1 MLLRFAFVFACFISQ
16 YTCLAQPA
24 TVAPAGSISFTAPS
38 YETSFVWESGLTGN
52 RRDKHTAL
60 LIPVTLP
67 SSRRVVYM
75 QLDTGSPVSMLYSDQ
90 LYRVLK
96 ADTNQPINELTLQ
109 LGGQPI
115 VLKKPKLIKQGGGGD
130 AASTAPLI
138 IGTFGTDFLSQ
149 HVVQLDF
156 PKKKLTMMDT
166 VPASITRQVVWSP
179 LLYER
184 GNILLPARIRG
195 KASLLYWDT
204 GSSSFGLL
212 TDRATWAS
220 MAAVG
225 AVPDKYTVQS
235 WGKPLT
241 AHTVA
246 TPDSIQLGKRTVP
259 IGYVSYIEGAS
270 DSQINRMM
278 ALGIGGMTG
287 NQLFL
292 QSTLLLDTRNRRY
305 GFLDN

>member
-1 MLLRFAFVFACFISQ
+1 MLLRFALVFACFISQ
-16 YTCLAQPA
+16 YIAHAQPA
-24 TVAPAGSISFTAPS
+24 TAAAPGTIVTAPS
-38 YETSFVWESGLTGN
+38 YETPFVWENGPTGN
-52 RRDKHTAL
+52 RRDEHRAL

-67 SSRRVVYM
+67 GSRRVVYM
-75 QLDTGSPVSMLYSDQ
+75 QLDTGSPVSILYRDQ
-90 LYRVLK
+90 LHRVSK
-96 ADTNQPINELTLQ
+96 ADTAQPINELTLQ
-109 LGGQPI
+109 LGGQLI
-115 VLKKPKLIKQGGGGD
+115 VLKKPKIIKQSGGGE

-156 PKKKLTMMDT
+156 PKQKLTMMDT
-166 VPASITRQVVWSP
+166 VPASINRQVVWSP

-184 GNILLPARIRG
+184 GNILLPARIRA

-212 TDRATWAS
+212 TDRATWSS
-220 MAAVG
+220 MAATD
-225 AVPDKYTVQS
+225 AVPDTYTVQS

-241 AHTVA
+241 AHTIA

-292 QSTLLLDTRNRRY
+292 HSTLLLDTRNRRY
-305 GFLDN
+305 AFLDN

>member
-1 MLLRFAFVFACFISQ
+1 MLIRFVLALTCFISQ
-16 YTCLAQPA
+16 YTARAQPA
-24 TVAPAGSISFTAPS
+24 ATAPASTISFTAPS
-38 YETSFVWESGLTGN
+38 YETPFVWESGLTGN
-52 RRDKHTAL
+52 RRDEQRAL

-67 SSRRVVYM
+67 SSRQIVYM
-75 QLDTGSPVSMLYSDQ
+75 QLDTGSPVSMLYRDQ
-90 LYRVLK
+90 LNHLLT
-96 ADTNQPINELTLQ
+96 ADTTQPINELTLQ
-109 LGGQPI
+109 LGGQSI
-115 VLKKPKLIKQGGGGD
+115 VLKKPTIIKQGGGGD
-130 AASTAPLI
+130 VASTAPRI

-166 VPASITRQVVWSP
+166 VPTSINRQVVWSP

-184 GNILLPARIRG
+184 GNILLPARLR
-195 KASLLYWDT
+195 ARPSLLYWDT
-204 GSSSFGLL
+204 GSSRFGLL

-220 MAAVG
+220 MAAVD
-225 AVPDKYTVQS
+225 AVPDRYTVQS

>member
-16 YTCLAQPA
+16 YTAHAQPA
-24 TVAPAGSISFTAPS
+24 TAAASGTIVTAPS
-38 YETSFVWESGLTGN
+38 YETPFVWESGLTGN
-52 RRDKHTAL
+52 RRDEHNAL

-67 SSRRVVYM
+67 GSRQVVYM
-75 QLDTGSPVSMLYSDQ
+75 QLDTGSPVSMLYRNQ
-90 LYRVLK
+90 LHRVLT
-96 ADTNQPINELTLQ
+96 ADTTQPINELTLQ

-115 VLKKPKLIKQGGGGD
+115 VLKKPTIIKQGGGGE
-130 AASTAPLI
+130 ATSTAPLI
-138 IGTFGTDFLSQ
+138 IGTFGTDFLNQ

-156 PKKKLTMMDT
+156 PKQKLTMMDT

-184 GNILLPARIRG
+184 GNILLPARIRA

-212 TDRATWAS
+212 TDRATWSS
-220 MAAVG
+220 MAATD
-225 AVPDKYTVQS
+225 AVPDTYTVQS

-241 AHTVA
+241 AHTIA
-246 TPDSIQLGKRTVP
+246 TPDSIQLGKRTLP
-259 IGYVSYIEGAS
+259 IGYVSYIDGAS

-292 QSTLLLDTRNRRY
+292 HSTLLLDTRNRRY